1 MAGFFSSLF
10 AWFQGLFFTKTAEIS
25 IVGLQA
31 SGKTSFVNVLTS
43 GQWSE
48 DVVPTVAFNLRKVR
62 KGNVTFKIWDVAGQ
76 PKFRNMWERYCH
88 GVDAIVY
95 MVDSSATD
103 KLESAGFELH
113 SLLDHQPLS
122 GVPLLVL
129 GNKNDLPEHAS
140 VDELIR
146 ELRLDTIR
154 DRPVSCY
161 SCSMRSQHNLD
172 IVMEWLSGRAR

>member
-1 MAGFFSSLF
+1 
-10 AWFQGLFFTKTAEIS
+10 
-25 IVGLQA
+25 
-31 SGKTSFVNVLTS
+31 
-43 GQWSE
+43 
-48 DVVPTVAFNLRKVR
+48 R

-88 GVDAIVY
+88 GVDAIVF

-113 SLLDHQPLS
+113 SLLDHQPLA

-129 GNKNDLPEHAS
+129 GNKNDVPEHAT

-161 SCSMRSQHNLD
+161 SVCISILLTTCRDRLIS
-172 IVMEWLSGRAR
+172 WLVLHA

>member
-1 MAGFFSSLF
+1 
-10 AWFQGLFFTKTAEIS
+10 
-25 IVGLQA
+25 
-31 SGKTSFVNVLTS
+31 
-43 GQWSE
+43 
-48 DVVPTVAFNLRKVR
+48 
-62 KGNVTFKIWDVAGQ
+62 
-76 PKFRNMWERYCH
+76 MWERYCR
-88 GVDAIVY
+88 GVDAIVF
-95 MVDSSATD
+95 MVDSNATD

-146 ELRLDTIR
+146 ILHLENIR

-161 SCSMRSQHNLD
+161 SVILIRLEPGH
-172 IVMEWLSGRAR
+172 IH